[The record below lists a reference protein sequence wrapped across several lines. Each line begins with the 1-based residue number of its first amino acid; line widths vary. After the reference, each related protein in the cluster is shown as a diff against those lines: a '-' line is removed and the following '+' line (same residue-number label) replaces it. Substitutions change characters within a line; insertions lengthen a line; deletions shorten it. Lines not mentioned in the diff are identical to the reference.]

1 MDLFANFWFLLPLIS
16 SFIVAALTIIVQN
29 NKQIPPVLIFAGK
42 SLFLSL
48 MLFPV
53 LPFINIPTEPIFF
66 IAILIIAACNSIGGT
81 IVYSANHK
89 YGGGLTT
96 RILPLTTIITIFAF
110 FVVFPDTATK
120 LFDAGSMGFLFIA
133 SIFIMCASI
142 YFMSKAETS
151 FQAVMYIL
159 PSCFLYAFSNVIQ
172 KLMIDQTEL
181 VGGII
186 AFLCFAN
193 LAQGIICLAFSELK
207 NKRKKVAKATF
218 KFKKRYLIPLIG
230 VALCSLGSAV
240 LGLVAVKMMA
250 NPGIA
255 LLIARAAP
263 IWVYIYNVK
272 TGEEK
277 LDGKVIPSFVFLAFA
292 TITILLYNIIIK

>member
-1 MDLFANFWFLLPLIS
+1 MQNLWFIFPLIS
-16 SFIVAALTIIVQN
+16 SFIVAGLTIIIQN

-42 SLFLSL
+42 SILLSL
-48 MLFPV
+48 MLLPA
-53 LPFINIPTEPIFF
+53 LPFIDIPSSPMFF
-66 IAILIIAACNSIGGT
+66 AAIIIIASCNSIGGT

-96 RILPLTTIITIFAF
+96 RILPLTTIVTIFAF
-110 FVVFPDTATK
+110 FIVFPDTAVQ
-120 LFDAGSMGFLFIA
+120 LIDSGSLGLLFIA

-142 YFMSKAETS
+142 YFMSRAETTFS
-151 FQAVMYIL
+151 AVLFIL

-181 VGGII
+181 VSGIVS
-186 AFLCFAN
+186 FLFFAN
-193 LAQGIICLAFSELK
+193 LLQGIICLAFSELK
-207 NKRKKVAKATF
+207 NKKKKVVKATF
-218 KFKKRYLIPLIG
+218 KFKKRYLIPLAG
-230 VALCSLGSAV
+230 VAICSLISAV

-263 IWVYIYNVK
+263 IWVYIYNVY

-277 LDGKVIPSFVFLAFA
+277 LDSKVIPSFVFLGFA
-292 TITILLYNIIIK
+292 TITILLYNIILKG

>member
-1 MDLFANFWFLLPLIS
+1 MQNLWFIFPLIS
-16 SFIVAALTIIVQN
+16 SFIVAMLTIIIQN

-42 SLFLSL
+42 SILLSL
-48 MLFPV
+48 MLLPAI
-53 LPFINIPTEPIFF
+53 PFIEIPTSPMFF
-66 IAILIIAACNSIGGT
+66 AAIVIISACNSIGGT

-96 RILPLTTIITIFAF
+96 RILPLTTIVTIFAF
-110 FVVFPDTATK
+110 FIVFPDTATQ
-120 LFDAGSMGFLFIA
+120 LVDAGSLGLLFMT

-142 YFMSKAETS
+142 YFMSRAETTFS
-151 FQAVMYIL
+151 AVLFIL

-181 VGGII
+181 VGGIVS
-186 AFLCFAN
+186 FLFFAN
-193 LAQGIICLAFSELK
+193 LLQGLICLAFSELK
-207 NKRKKVAKATF
+207 KKKKKVVKATF
-218 KFKKRYLIPLIG
+218 KFKKRYLIPLAGI
-230 VALCSLGSAV
+230 ALCSLTSAV

-263 IWVYIYNVK
+263 IWVYIYNVY

-277 LDGKVIPSFVFLAFA
+277 LDSKVIPSFVFLGFA
-292 TITILLYNIIIK
+292 TITILLYNIILKG